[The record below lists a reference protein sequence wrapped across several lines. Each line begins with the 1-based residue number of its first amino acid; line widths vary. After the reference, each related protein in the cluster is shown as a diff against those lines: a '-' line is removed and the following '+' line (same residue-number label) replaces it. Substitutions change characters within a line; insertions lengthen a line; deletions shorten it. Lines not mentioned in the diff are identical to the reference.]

1 MSDFLQSNLEIT
13 IKEFFEKYVDG
24 KTVTFYKIEV
34 YDNFSKETWILE
46 KRYSEIALLHKTI
59 SKLYPNIPPMP
70 GKTLFKIKDRD
81 QLEKRKKQLE
91 TFLRECSNRKDIVSN
106 ETFKGFLEIDKHS
119 PDMAYNPP
127 TIIYENNELPL
138 GVRDCVYF
146 EEASILFLVCC
157 DMNITSR
164 VDAYITNA
172 NLRSMNDVLK
182 HMPFKDKSK
191 NTEIS
196 EDLKNNN
203 SLWEN
208 KADQHISVGAVFA
221 YKVIEDKRGNSY
233 YFDKLWAKS
242 FPEQTGVVNFNKN
255 ELVLQVGLDSGT
267 IIFYKTSA
275 ESKYSAFDEIINYK
289 PHTNRV
295 MGLAYDDQQRYI
307 YSCSTDKKFMVTEFN
322 CISNISEVIQSN
334 FGYTALIHD
343 KKNERLFLTNEGGAL
358 SVFLTKFFP
367 PTLATVI
374 QTHTTNCIRGLDI
387 EYHKQYIFTGTNK
400 GDISVL
406 DLGQPGKEK
415 LIKEISYFGGNLEI
429 RILRYN
435 PDNHEIYSGDQKGKI
450 TVWSLKTGQS
460 IYAWQAHKGAIT
472 QMRYDRKKK
481 HLLSVGKDKKI
492 IYWQIPDS
500 WISESMKK
508 FEEDSMREINA
519 NRAAARLQ
527 KAKNKDDDS
536 SDDSLDGW
544 DIRP

>member
-1 MSDFLQSNLEIT
+1 MSDYLQSNLEIK
-13 IKEFFEKYVDG
+13 INEFFEKYVDG
-24 KTVTFYKIEV
+24 KTVTFYKIEIF
-34 YDNFSKETWILE
+34 DNFSKETWYLE
-46 KRYSEIALLHKTI
+46 KRYSEIDLLHKTI

-91 TFLRECSNRKDIVSN
+91 TFLKECANRKDIVSN
-106 ETFKGFLEIDKHS
+106 ETFKGFLDIDKHS
-119 PDMAYNPP
+119 PDMTYNPP

-138 GVRDCVYF
+138 GVRDFVYF
-146 EEASILFLVCC
+146 EEGRILFLVCC

-164 VDAYITNA
+164 VDAYITNV
-172 NLRSMNDVLK
+172 NL
-182 HMPFKDKSK
+182 P
-191 NTEIS
+191 
-196 EDLKNNN
+196 
-203 SLWEN
+203 WE
-208 KADQHISVGAVFA
+208 KKTDQHISVGAVFA
-221 YKVIEDKRGNSY
+221 FKVIEDKRGNSY
-233 YFDKLWAKS
+233 LFDKLWAKS

-255 ELVLQVGLDSGT
+255 QLVLQVGLDSGT
-267 IIFYKTSA
+267 IIFYKTSV
-275 ESKYSAFDEIINYK
+275 ESKYLAFEEILNLK

-295 MGLAYDDQQRYI
+295 MGLCYDDQQGYI
-307 YSCSTDKKFMVTEFN
+307 YSCSTDKKFMLSEFGSISNVTE
-322 CISNISEVIQSN
+322 VAQSN

-343 KKNERLFLTNEGGAL
+343 KQNERLFLTNEGGVL
-358 SVFLTKFFP
+358 SIFLTNQFP
-367 PTLATVI
+367 PSLVNVI

-406 DLGQPGKEK
+406 DLGKPGKEK

-460 IYAWQAHKGAIT
+460 IYAWQAHSDAIT
-472 QMRYDRKKK
+472 QMRFDRKKK
-481 HLLSVGKDKKI
+481 QLLSVGKDKKI

-500 WISESMKK
+500 WTSASMKK
-508 FEEDSMREINA
+508 FEEDSIREINA
-519 NRAAARLQ
+519 NRAAERYK
-527 KAKNKDDDS
+527 KAKNNDDDDS